1 MDSKSPRGGYT
12 TTYTC
17 NLKGTVPIWV
27 DGCCVM
33 KSLIAESDRSGNP
46 ITIKALS
53 REPDNT
59 DWTVYTLVSIEP
71 YMDNQFQSNQPHNVA
86 DDTVAQIGAE
96 NRANHDN
103 DDIVHIMNNC
113 KWTEEQKRK
122 LVEIDWQGRRGKNIM
137 KRVNPRWDMEY

>member
-1 MDSKSPRGGYT
+1 
-12 TTYTC
+12 
-17 NLKGTVPIWV
+17 
-27 DGCCVM
+27 M

-86 DDTVAQIGAE
+86 DD
-96 NRANHDN
+96 
-103 DDIVHIMNNC
+103 
-113 KWTEEQKRK
+113 KWHK
-122 LVEIDWQGRRGKNIM
+122 LVLKTEQIM
-137 KRVNPRWDMEY
+137 TMMT